1 MISNLR
7 TRKEFAVP
15 FKILPIKVVYQNIS
29 MPIILLNILHRDI
42 SAGSHISG
50 EMVPYINALAFV

>member
-15 FKILPIKVVYQNIS
+15 LKILPTKAVYQNIS
-29 MPIILLNILHRDI
+29 MPIILLNILHRDV

-50 EMVPYINALAFV
+50 KMVPYINALAFV